1 MKKRRLILFVALFL
15 FLSMGLA
22 ACGGSGA
29 SEDVEPEAAP
39 VEEAESEVDEAA
51 VVAVEEE
58 DSEPEVQEAE
68 EPEAE
73 SETAEEVAEE
83 APAEPEEAKGEEQA
97 EAVEEEMEEEA
108 AEEASSSIAELLQ
121 LSDVNTSEGLDNYT
135 MDLSMTF
142 TSQDEN
148 GDDVTQ
154 TILADIIF
162 SNDPSALSMNMTL
175 EGVEGAEEFGNMSMV
190 QTEGSSYVVVP
201 GLGCITTEIEE
212 LNDNPFADLAD
223 SDQILEGINE
233 AKFEGEE
240 TINGIDTL
248 HYTFDAS
255 NLTEEEAADVEW
267 VEGHIYLAKDGGY
280 MVRFVMEGEGVMD
293 QFSDSNDQFGT
304 MQMEYNITPSD
315 ETLTVEIPAECA
327 GAGADDSPYPILDD
341 AEDYNY
347 FGGFITYLS
356 EAPLEDV
363 IAFYE
368 EALTA
373 DGWVKDEEAGMY
385 LEGSMASYEYSK
397 DDLSISLMILLDE
410 STGNTS
416 VTIIEGE

>member
-1 MKKRRLILFVALFL
+1 MKKRRLIWFVALFL
-15 FLSMGLA
+15 LLSMGLA
-22 ACGGSGA
+22 ACGGGGA

-39 VEEAESEVDEAA
+39 AENVAAEESEVDEAA
-51 VVAVEEE
+51 VVAVEEAA
-58 DSEPEVQEAE
+58 S

-73 SETAEEVAEE
+73 SETTEEVAEE
-83 APAEPEEAKGEEQA
+83 APAEEPEETKGEEQA
-97 EAVEEEMEEEA
+97 AAEEEMEEEA
-108 AEEASSSIAELLQ
+108 AEETSSSIAELLQ

-148 GDDVTQ
+148 GEDVTQ

-162 SNDPSALSMNMTL
+162 SNDPSALSMDMTL

-280 MVRFVMEGEGVMD
+280 MVRFIMEGEGVMD
-293 QFSDSNDQFGT
+293 QFSDGDDQFGT

-315 ETLTVEIPAECA
+315 EALTVEIPAECA

-356 EAPLEDV
+356 ETPLEDA

-368 EALTA
+368 EALAA
-373 DGWVKDEEAGMY
+373 DGWVKDEEAGLY

-397 DDLSISLMILLDE
+397 EDLSISLMILLDE